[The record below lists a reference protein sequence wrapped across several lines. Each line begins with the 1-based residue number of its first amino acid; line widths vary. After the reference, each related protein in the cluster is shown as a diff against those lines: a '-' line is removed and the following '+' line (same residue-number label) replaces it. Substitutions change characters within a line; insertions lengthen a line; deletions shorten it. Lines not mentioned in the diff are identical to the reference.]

1 MKILFIPSTNPSVK
15 TMAALAGWLSAR
27 GYEVKMVVNPQQKS
41 YLMNIADA
49 EGFQLIDF
57 KSLQTISLPVRRKNL
72 RNDNG
77 ANDEVIS
84 ANDLSWFRR
93 KLASL
98 HHNSSSVAIIILGI
112 YWILQ
117 ILRFRILWKKVI
129 ARMGVD
135 RVFIWGDNAGTT
147 NGELLNLLKANGAKL
162 IHLPVSL
169 TDQDVIARLRWDFK
183 IQQVDSGSTWIAKFL
198 AKFYP
203 DQFYSYKGRRVYYYH
218 PSEILAMSLLGN
230 VPSKPWILG
239 GSKADQVWLS
249 SSSEYDY
256 WVQRGLNSSKVSV
269 IGSLDLQGCG
279 EAVKK
284 IRQNHGGLF
293 EGDRPLVLINMPNL
307 IEHGVLSDWGRL
319 WFEVSLM
326 LKPFTNKEINV
337 VVSLHPKSDYHKY
350 EHLEKLYSCSVV
362 QGDIG
367 AWISISDLY
376 MSACS
381 TTELIA
387 AEFDVPVLDIGR
399 IYGFETEI
407 LNGLKNVQ
415 FYHTYDE
422 YIEGAALHL
431 ANMRAPSRRFR
442 YDESQAANNSA
453 YLKIDALLKSTVQ

>member
-1 MKILFIPSTNPSVK
+1 
-15 TMAALAGWLSAR
+15 MAALAGWLSAR
-27 GYEVKMVVNPQQKS
+27 GYEVKMVVNPQQKI
-41 YLMNIADA
+41 YLKNIADVD
-49 EGFQLIDF
+49 GFQLIDF
-57 KSLQTISLPVRRKNL
+57 KSLQNISSSVPQKHLQ
-72 RNDNG
+72 NDNG
-77 ANDEVIS
+77 VSEQTFS
-84 ANDLSWFRR
+84 PSDLSWFRR

-112 YWILQ
+112 YWMLQ
-117 ILRFRILWKKVI
+117 TLRFRILWRKEVV
-129 ARMGVD
+129 RMGVD
-135 RVFIWGDNAGTT
+135 RVFIWGDNAATT

-169 TDQDVIARLRWDFK
+169 TDQDIIARLRRDFK

-198 AKFYP
+198 AKLYP
-203 DQFYSYKGRRVYYYH
+203 DQLYSYKGRRLFYYL
-218 PSEILAMSLLGN
+218 PSEILAMSLLGKL
-230 VPSKPWILG
+230 PSKPWILG

-249 SSSEYDY
+249 SSSEFDY
-256 WVQRGLNSSKVSV
+256 WMQRGLKSSKVSV

-307 IEHGVLSDWGRL
+307 IEHGVFSDWGRL

-337 VVSLHPKSDYHKY
+337 VVNLHPKSDYQKY

-399 IYGFETEI
+399 IHGFETEI
-407 LNGLKNVQ
+407 LNRLKNVQ

-442 YDESQAANNSA
+442 YDESQAANNPV